1 MVLIGS
7 MHKFDVKSDE
17 WIVYQEQLEQFFEVN
32 NIRDTQTDK
41 KQVAALLSLIGS
53 DTYKVLRDLCTP
65 SLPKSKSYEELCKLL
80 KAHFS
85 PATCLFRERIDFYAA
100 AQEANESL
108 NKWYARIHNLATN
121 CEFGTNLKSVL
132 RDKFVCGLQK
142 GKIRDRLCEEK
153 PGEVTLEK
161 LMEIAL
167 SKEATLLAVDK
178 SVNLVKSNPF
188 QLRQKVFQQRQTP
201 SGNSVEKKMGKWK
214 CTACGRLHTGQQ
226 QCRYASYKCNSCNKI
241 GHLSKVSIKKRV
253 EDELNTLQREQVITP
268 VETSEWGTP
277 LVPIIKNDGSLK
289 LCGDYR
295 LTVNRYFKQVQYP
308 LPSVESI
315 LMELSGGESFT
326 KLDLS
331 YAYNQISVD
340 DESAMILT
348 WTTHKGLFK
357 VNRLPYGITPA
368 SSIFQKVLEQLLQG
382 IKNTANFLD
391 DIIVT
396 GATRKEHV
404 ENLKAVLKKLNDA
417 GFKLNKTKCAFFQE
431 EVSYLGFT
439 ISKYGI
445 KKNLEKQR
453 AIIEAPRPS
462 TITQVKSFAGMV
474 NYYSKF
480 VPKLAILMRPI
491 YDLLKQNQKYKW
503 TSNCEKSF
511 KEIKSIIA
519 SDQILAHF
527 DPNLPIV
534 VQTDASQ
541 DGIAG
546 ALFNKNKNGI
556 LKPVAFISR
565 SLMPA
570 EKNYSVLDKESLAI
584 YWSVKKLYQYLM
596 GQQFTIQTDHRPL
609 VSILGETKGIPQMA
623 ASRLQRWSAFLSG
636 FSYKLEYIKGEN
648 NNVADM
654 LSRHPVDICY
664 ISKGQDVKSS
674 HLNMIISENLPVDY
688 KKVALET
695 RKDVVLSKV
704 YNYLSVGWP
713 SKVEEQTLTPY
724 FRKRLELTLEQGCV
738 MWGYR
743 IIIPTK
749 FRQQLLDELHSSH
762 LGIVKMKSIARAYF
776 YWPNLDKDI
785 EETCRACIP
794 CQTIANNPQ
803 KSEIMSWNKPTRPWQ
818 RIHVDFLGPIKGN
831 TFLIVLDAF
840 SKYPEIKKME
850 RTTSEETIEKFR
862 DIFST
867 WGIPETIVSDNGPQF
882 VSTEFKNFLIKNGI
896 RQITSA
902 PYHPSTNGAAEN
914 AVRTFKKSLKAALL
928 THKHNITPSLVV
940 SRYLLNYRNSVHCA
954 TNETPSKLMIGRN
967 VRTLFNLLQ
976 PRRENKENNGTGRHE
991 TFQEGET
998 VMVKDYR
1005 DKNNTIWIKAK
1016 ISQVLG
1022 KKNYLCMLLN
1032 GQTWRRHLDQI
1043 RKFGLELNHDIEKT
1057 SENHTTK
1064 VPSQRLEEKS
1074 STSTP
1079 QTEIIDD
1086 VQDEQT
1092 VADSNITP
1100 LVNAHVE
1107 NVITNNSGNLPETI
1121 GSNYSRNNSGTIPE
1135 AIVSRSGRKIKK
1147 PEIFKDFECT

>member
-241 GHLSKVSIKKRV
+241 GHLSKVCKFKDIKQNMLDFDTETVEINNIYFNNDKPIYIHISVNEHKISCQMDSGAAVSVLNYDTYKKYLSNLDLHDSNIILRSFSGCKIKPAGYIVGDVQYNNTICKNFSFQIIKSNQPSENLLGRDFLEKFKFRITAEVLSISNETENICAEFKRVFNNSLGCYNYKKVHLQLKENMQPVFLKARQLPLAIKKRV

-462 TITQVKSFAGMV
+462 TITQVKSFA
-474 NYYSKF
+474 
-480 VPKLAILMRPI
+480 
-491 YDLLKQNQKYKW
+491 
-503 TSNCEKSF
+503 
-511 KEIKSIIA
+511 
-519 SDQILAHF
+519 
-527 DPNLPIV
+527 
-534 VQTDASQ
+534 
-541 DGIAG
+541 
-546 ALFNKNKNGI
+546 
-556 LKPVAFISR
+556 
-565 SLMPA
+565 
-570 EKNYSVLDKESLAI
+570 
-584 YWSVKKLYQYLM
+584 
-596 GQQFTIQTDHRPL
+596 
-609 VSILGETKGIPQMA
+609 
-623 ASRLQRWSAFLSG
+623 
-636 FSYKLEYIKGEN
+636 
-648 NNVADM
+648 
-654 LSRHPVDICY
+654 
-664 ISKGQDVKSS
+664 
-674 HLNMIISENLPVDY
+674 
-688 KKVALET
+688 
-695 RKDVVLSKV
+695 
-704 YNYLSVGWP
+704 
-713 SKVEEQTLTPY
+713 
-724 FRKRLELTLEQGCV
+724 
-738 MWGYR
+738 
-743 IIIPTK
+743 
-749 FRQQLLDELHSSH
+749 
-762 LGIVKMKSIARAYF
+762 
-776 YWPNLDKDI
+776 
-785 EETCRACIP
+785 
-794 CQTIANNPQ
+794 
-803 KSEIMSWNKPTRPWQ
+803 
-818 RIHVDFLGPIKGN
+818 
-831 TFLIVLDAF
+831 
-840 SKYPEIKKME
+840 
-850 RTTSEETIEKFR
+850 
-862 DIFST
+862 
-867 WGIPETIVSDNGPQF
+867 
-882 VSTEFKNFLIKNGI
+882 
-896 RQITSA
+896 
-902 PYHPSTNGAAEN
+902 
-914 AVRTFKKSLKAALL
+914 
-928 THKHNITPSLVV
+928 
-940 SRYLLNYRNSVHCA
+940 
-954 TNETPSKLMIGRN
+954 
-967 VRTLFNLLQ
+967 
-976 PRRENKENNGTGRHE
+976 
-991 TFQEGET
+991 
-998 VMVKDYR
+998 
-1005 DKNNTIWIKAK
+1005 
-1016 ISQVLG
+1016 
-1022 KKNYLCMLLN
+1022 
-1032 GQTWRRHLDQI
+1032 
-1043 RKFGLELNHDIEKT
+1043 
-1057 SENHTTK
+1057 
-1064 VPSQRLEEKS
+1064 
-1074 STSTP
+1074 
-1079 QTEIIDD
+1079 
-1086 VQDEQT
+1086 
-1092 VADSNITP
+1092 
-1100 LVNAHVE
+1100 
-1107 NVITNNSGNLPETI
+1107 
-1121 GSNYSRNNSGTIPE
+1121 
-1135 AIVSRSGRKIKK
+1135 
-1147 PEIFKDFECT
+1147 

>member
-7 MHKFDVKSDE
+7 MHKFDAKSDE

-85 PATCLFRERIDFYAA
+85 PATCVFRERIDFYAA

-226 QCRYASYKCNSCNKI
+226 QCRYASYKCNS
-241 GHLSKVSIKKRV
+241 SIKKRV